1 MDPSTL
7 SILNKWSVLLFSLLL
22 LFMCSYWWHCCIAS
36 WLYPSI
42 LSKSHSYSVIILL
55 ASLYSS
61 GVISPRVDKG
71 IGGFSGIFI
80 WVLFPWTNPNRRTS
94 HNQGSTRQNGKLL
107 KLKGPYT
114 SLLKALY
121 FTHETLEGQG
131 VSVIFPIRSGPNIQV
146 FGLLAQCSSHW
157 LVRFYLR
164 GSLGTVSGVG
174 MDHSLGH
181 WTMLSLTLPFPGE
194 TPSRGDARSH
204 GLVQY
209 PVLLLSLH
217 F

>member
-1 MDPSTL
+1 MVSV
-7 SILNKWSVLLFSLLL
+7 ILFTITAIYMLLL
-22 LFMCSYWWHCCIAS
+22 VALLYRQLVIPIDPLQVTQLLCDNSPGVSLFLRSDY
-36 WLYPSI
+36 
-42 LSKSHSYSVIILL
+42 
-55 ASLYSS
+55 
-61 GVISPRVDKG
+61 SPRVDKG

-121 FTHETLEGQG
+121 FTHETLEAQG

-157 LVRFYLR
+157 LVRFCLR
-164 GSLGTVSGVG
+164 GRLGTVSGVG

-194 TPSRGDARSH
+194 TPSRGDARSR
-204 GLVQY
+204 GLVQC
-209 PVLLLSLH
+209 PGLLLSLH